1 MDPWHE
7 HCSFYLE
14 RWLHKHR
21 IAFLTASVAAGML
34 VVVVN
39 RGLSAMVLWLPW
51 DKSTISIAAAMG
63 LCLTSQLIGIP
74 WFLTRMREAFS
85 DSPSFDGGSPQ
96 ELFSLF
102 QNRLCTRVAFYVTA
116 AFVLLPFIALDVLK
130 IMQLGTTPFYAAEH
144 THAAL
149 LVDIFNILLGYTLL
163 YFLAVILWMILIV
176 AWTLQDAQG
185 EPERMKVPVDI
196 LAPDG
201 VGGLG
206 SVQALVRSILT
217 YYFFIVALLVISYL
231 SPTQLWSYQVIF
243 IIILFIAGILFFFL
257 GFGAIRN
264 LVRGRVAHE
273 MEALN
278 GRIRTQY
285 SRFMNIVSGD
295 DKTDVEA
302 LGKVRSVLD
311 ACYSERS
318 RMMTLYEKNTA
329 FDIRT
334 VAQSAASIII
344 PLLAFVEQLSSGIQ
358 ASHILISALGL

>member
-14 RWLHKHR
+14 HWLHERR
-21 IAFLTASVAAGML
+21 IAFLVASVAAGML
-34 VVVVN
+34 IVAVS
-39 RGLSAMVLWLPW
+39 RMFSAMVLWLPW
-51 DKSTISIAAAMG
+51 DISTISIAAAMG
-63 LCLTSQLIGIP
+63 LCLCSQLIGIP

-85 DSPSFDGGSPQ
+85 DPPSFDGSSPQ
-96 ELFSLF
+96 ELFLLF
-102 QNRLCTRVAFYVTA
+102 QNRLCTKVAFYVTA
-116 AFVLLPFIALDVLK
+116 AFVLLPFIALNVLNFV
-130 IMQLGTTPFYAAEH
+130 QLGGTPFYVAEH
-144 THAAL
+144 TPAAL
-149 LVDIFNILLGYTLL
+149 LLDIFNILLGYSLL

-231 SPTQLWSYQVIF
+231 SPTRLWSYEAIF
-243 IIILFIAGILFFFL
+243 IIILFVAGILFFFL

-264 LVRGRVAHE
+264 LVRGKVAHE

-278 GRIRTQY
+278 ERIRTQY
-285 SRFMNIVSGD
+285 RRLMDIVSGD
-295 DKTDVEA
+295 EKTDIEA

-311 ACYSERS
+311 ACYTERN
-318 RMMTLYEKNTA
+318 RMMTLYEKNMA

-344 PLLAFVEQLSSGIQ
+344 PLLVFIEQISSGVQ
-358 ASHILISALGL
+358 ASHILISSLGL

>member
-1 MDPWHE
+1 
-7 HCSFYLE
+7 
-14 RWLHKHR
+14 
-21 IAFLTASVAAGML
+21 
-34 VVVVN
+34 
-39 RGLSAMVLWLPW
+39 MVLWLPW

-63 LCLTSQLIGIP
+63 LCLSSQLIGIP
-74 WFLTRMREAFS
+74 WFHTRMREAFS
-85 DSPSFDGGSPQ
+85 DSSSFEGSSPQ
-96 ELFSLF
+96 ELSLLF
-102 QNRLCTRVAFYVTA
+102 QNRLCTRAAFYVTA
-116 AFVLLPFIALDVLK
+116 AFVLLPFIALNVL
-130 IMQLGTTPFYAAEH
+130 QFVHLGSTPFYAAEH
-144 THAAL
+144 TPAAL
-149 LVDIFNILLGYTLL
+149 LVDIFNIFLGYTLL

-176 AWTLQDAQG
+176 AWTLQDAQADS
-185 EPERMKVPVDI
+185 ERMKVPVDI

-206 SVQALVRSILT
+206 SVQALVRSLLT

-231 SPTQLWSYQVIF
+231 SPTRLWSYEAIF
-243 IIILFIAGILFFFL
+243 IIILFVAGILFFFL
-257 GFGAIRN
+257 GFGAVRN

-278 GRIRTQY
+278 KDIRTHY
-285 SRFMNIVSGD
+285 SRLMNIVSGE
-295 DKTDVEA
+295 DKTDAEA

-344 PLLAFVEQLSSGIQ
+344 PLLAFVEQLSSGVQ